1 MQDEPPGRCG
11 YRVAIQ
17 TKLLPG
23 AFGKCMLLCSE
34 QGLREIEY
42 AIQPAIQ
49 STIPYNKEL
58 SHTNF
63 KCFPILSY
71 RCKPVYNLNL
81 ELTLHLN
88 INSLFMQIIH
98 INQGKMAHC
107 LASNFTELFIILEN
121 SHH

>member
-1 MQDEPPGRCG
+1 MQDEPQGRCG

-23 AFGKCMLLCSE
+23 AFGKFMVLCSE

-58 SHTNF
+58 SHMNF

-81 ELTLHLN
+81 ELTLHLS
-88 INSLFMQIIH
+88 INRVFLCRLYI
-98 INQGKMAHC
+98 
-107 LASNFTELFIILEN
+107 
-121 SHH
+121 